1 MPSSWIQP
9 VFIYSLIFDIASYIV
24 LSCVFFVL
32 FKKKIINNK
41 LLFLSLFFLLTPFLF
56 NGFLF
61 DWSKFPDQS
70 KYLNLSYNIRN
81 NPEIIFSSDQYYS
94 FHNLKFLI
102 TSSIYAFSPI
112 LSLETYIGV
121 SLVNRTLFLLTLIF
135 FINKR
140 FIDNY
145 NSILFL
151 LAPSLILYTSIALR
165 DTFIII
171 LMFWF
176 LYFFYMKK
184 YFYLIIIFFLL
195 ILFRFPIITIIFTF
209 LFFSFFIENNQIN
222 YKKFSLLLLFIGSI
236 TFFYNDKIIYL
247 LNFYREGFF
256 AEEFGQYTS
265 VSNKIEFQKFK
276 LGYNLSSVL
285 LAINSFYNFMLPP
298 FLKGKI
304 NIFYFVQFLE
314 GFVIFSYLYIRIKF
328 QKNLNYFILF
338 KWILIYFFSYF
349 IYSLVIF
356 NDGTIHRYKIPIL
369 FFVIFGYFVNIKK
382 EKV

>member
-1 MPSSWIQP
+1 MPSLWIQP
-9 VFIYSLIFDIASYIV
+9 VFIYSLIFDVASYIV

-32 FKKKIINNK
+32 FKKKIINNT
-41 LLFLSLFFLLTPFLF
+41 LLFFSLFFLLTPFLF

-81 NPEIIFSSDQYYS
+81 NPELILSDQYYS
-94 FHNLKFLI
+94 FHNIKFLI

-121 SLVNRTLFLLTLIF
+121 SLVNRSLFLLTLIF

-140 FIDNY
+140 LIDNY

-176 LYFFYMKK
+176 LYFFYIKN
-184 YFYLIIIFFLL
+184 YFYLIITFFLL
-195 ILFRFPIITIIFTF
+195 ILLRFPIITIIFTF
-209 LFFSFFIENNQIN
+209 IFFSLFIENNRIN
-222 YKKFSLLLLFIGSI
+222 YKKFTLLLLLAGSI
-236 TFFYNDKIIYL
+236 TFFYNERIIYL

-256 AEEFGQYTS
+256 AEEFGHYIS

-285 LAINSFYNFMLPP
+285 LAINGFYNFMLPP

-304 NIFYFVQFLE
+304 NLFYFIQFLE
-314 GFVIFSYLYIRIKF
+314 GFAIFSYLYLRIKF

-338 KWILIYFFSYF
+338 KWILIYVFSYF
-349 IYSLVIF
+349 IYSLIIF

>member
-9 VFIYSLIFDIASYIV
+9 VFIYSLIFDVASYIV

-32 FKKKIINNK
+32 FKKKIINNT
-41 LLFLSLFFLLTPFLF
+41 LLFFSLFFLLTPFLF

-81 NPEIIFSSDQYYS
+81 NPELILSDQYYS
-94 FHNLKFLI
+94 FHNIKFLI

-121 SLVNRTLFLLTLIF
+121 SLVNRSLFLLTLIF

-140 FIDNY
+140 LIDNY

-176 LYFFYMKK
+176 LYFFYIKN
-184 YFYLIIIFFLL
+184 YFYLIITFFLL
-195 ILFRFPIITIIFTF
+195 ILLRFPIITIIFTF
-209 LFFSFFIENNQIN
+209 IFFSLFIENNRIN
-222 YKKFSLLLLFIGSI
+222 YKKFTLLLLLAGSI
-236 TFFYNDKIIYL
+236 TFFYNERIIYL

-256 AEEFGQYTS
+256 AEEFGHYIS

-285 LAINSFYNFMLPP
+285 LAINGFYNFMLPP

-304 NIFYFVQFLE
+304 NLFYFIQFLE
-314 GFVIFSYLYIRIKF
+314 GFAIFSYLYLRIKF

-338 KWILIYFFSYF
+338 KWILIYVFSYF
-349 IYSLVIF
+349 IYSLIIF